1 MTCPHCKARDTV
13 DARFCTHC
21 GVILRKDALNTRAPQ
36 PAVPSGARLRLVA
49 VVIAGMAGA
58 GAGYL
63 IGRNSDAARPIATF
77 FGLVIGC
84 ALVYIVTGFK
94 ILYLTNIYRVQ
105 LTGLNHQISSHLDKT
120 IDRLRGQIEKAR
132 EKNEQ
137 VPVESLEELG
147 AAHLLKDEI
156 QESIEAFNFAHQ
168 HGGSL
173 TAEPLNNAGIA
184 FMKAGRRRHAYES
197 FERAFKEG
205 NGSPEPRVNLSHFL
219 SESFVG
225 SESQNLNRALEQVQ
239 GLISRD
245 ENKTSHLNRK
255 GFIHLRRGENDDA
268 LQAFQQALE
277 ESKGDKYAM
286 ANARNN
292 IGYARFYRGDVKGAL
307 EDFRAAVR
315 LDPGHGRAMGNQ
327 GVALVQL
334 DSVREGLERLQRAA
348 EMDPKSA
355 PIYSNLGYVLCLAGA
370 VNDGI
375 VALRKAE
382 SLDPSAYEPVYNL
395 GKSYADFGIADVAN
409 RYLDRASQIQ
419 PNSWQTLLAQ
429 GVVMMQLGHFVEARK
444 PLERAA
450 ELKGDE
456 PAVLADYGVC
466 LAMVMRYEEAEQYLK
481 EAVKIRKDSAAMYS
495 LLAWVQCMNEN
506 YSAASEAL
514 AVALNLDPRD
524 VLVNDN
530 YGLTALEMKSPD
542 SAMKHFREALKLK
555 PRYHRVRYHIGY
567 VHALNKK
574 IDLAIDEWEKSV
586 EHETGFADVFV
597 NLGVSYYLLE
607 RLDDAIVQFRRVLTM
622 RHDRMED
629 YSNLAMAFA
638 KQGVALRKGLKDPN
652 DIDNPRVRN
661 AREKFSQA
669 VGMFDRAI
677 ELAPKNVILHSNR
690 GLACFFANRVE
701 DAMYEW
707 SSVSTLDAEYAK
719 RRGHLMQTVFDEAAV
734 QFVSLKVSERVSRH
748 PFLTADYAYRLAPSY
763 DADAWEY
770 MLRDDELK
778 PVPGMAAEADRL
790 GRALKALKQ

>member
-21 GVILRKDALNTRAPQ
+21 GVILRKDALNTKAPQ
-36 PAVPSGARLRLVA
+36 PAVPSGARLRLAA
-49 VVIAGMAGA
+49 VIIAGLVGA
-58 GAGYL
+58 GAGYAITL
-63 IGRNSDAARPIATF
+63 RSPDNRSVAVF
-77 FGLVIGC
+77 LGLVIGC
-84 ALVYIVTGFK
+84 ALVYLVTGFK
-94 ILYLTNIYRVQ
+94 ILYLTNIYRVK
-105 LTGLNHQISSHLDKT
+105 LTGLNHQISSQLDKSIERLQSA
-120 IDRLRGQIEKAR
+120 IDKAR
-132 EKNEQ
+132 EKDES
-137 VPVESLEELG
+137 VPVQSLEELG
-147 AAHLLKDEI
+147 VARLLKEEV

-168 HGGSL
+168 HGGTL
-173 TAEPLNNAGIA
+173 TVEPLNNAGIA
-184 FMKAGRRRHAYES
+184 FMKAGRPRHAYES

-205 NGSPEPRVNLSHFL
+205 NGSVEPKANLTHYL
-219 SESFVG
+219 SESYVG
-225 SESQNLNRALEQVQ
+225 SEQLNLGRAMEQIQ
-239 GLISRD
+239 ALISR
-245 ENKTSHLNRK
+245 EQNKTTYLNRK
-255 GFIHLRRGENDDA
+255 GFIHLRRGEPDEA
-268 LQAFQQALE
+268 LNAFSQALE
-277 ESKGDKYAM
+277 EGKGDKYAM

-292 IGYARFYRGDVKGAL
+292 IGYAKFYRGDYKGAL
-307 EDFRAAVR
+307 EDFRVAVR
-315 LDPGHGRAMGNQ
+315 LDPGHGRAMANQ

-355 PIYSNLGYVLCLAGA
+355 PIHSNLGYVLCLAGA
-370 VNDGI
+370 INDGI

-429 GVVMMQLGHFVEARK
+429 GVVMMQQGHFVEARK

-450 ELKGDE
+450 EIKPDE

-481 EAVKIRKDSAAMYS
+481 EAVKIRKDSASMYS
-495 LLAWVQCMNEN
+495 LLAWVQCMCED
-506 YSAASEAL
+506 YSSASEAL

-555 PRYHRVRYHIGY
+555 PKYHRVRYHIGY

-597 NLGVSYYLLE
+597 NLGVSYYLLD
-607 RLDDAIVQFRRVLTM
+607 RLDDAVTQFRRVLTM

-638 KQGVALRKGLKDPN
+638 KQGVALRKGCKDPN
-652 DIDNPRVRN
+652 DTDNPRVRN
-661 AREKFSQA
+661 AREKFGQA

-677 ELAPKNVILHSNR
+677 ELSPKNVILHSNR
-690 GLACFFANRVE
+690 GLACFFGNRVE
-701 DAMYEW
+701 DAMHEW
-707 SSVSTLDAEYAK
+707 SMVSNLDAEYAK

-763 DADAWEY
+763 DADSWEY
-770 MLRDDELK
+770 MLRDEDLK
-778 PVPGMAAEADRL
+778 QVPKWTSEADRL